1 MDNGRGRRLVSLLP
15 WIPVFA
21 AVYCLFRFV
30 PPYRAI
36 LLLLALAVHEGGH
49 VAAFLFFG
57 EGVPRLLPV
66 AGGFRLRAPSPLSY
80 RGECLVA
87 LAGPAANLLPGILL
101 LLFGAVSPY
110 FAEAGWLFCG
120 TGLSNLIP
128 IADHDGGRAVRCLL
142 STRLPQ
148 ERADAIASL
157 LSLVSLFVSLTLSLS
172 LLYAVGSGFY
182 FTVFCLFSL
191 LSHPLPE
198 SNFF

>member
-1 MDNGRGRRLVSLLP
+1 
-15 WIPVFA
+15 
-21 AVYCLFRFV
+21 
-30 PPYRAI
+30 
-36 LLLLALAVHEGGH
+36 
-49 VAAFLFFG
+49 
-57 EGVPRLLPV
+57 
-66 AGGFRLRAPSPLSY
+66 
-80 RGECLVA
+80 
-87 LAGPAANLLPGILL
+87 
-101 LLFGAVSPY
+101 
-110 FAEAGWLFCG
+110 
-120 TGLSNLIP
+120 
-128 IADHDGGRAVRCLL
+128 VRCLL